1 MNLRRIFSAL
11 YFVNTNLP
19 EQWIRKLLYK
29 KELSDLP
36 DCRSDIF
43 KKINIGQYILKDQ
56 TQHSGMVNT
65 MLWMIYGMHNYALE
79 KEPNKTC
86 EYHVHKWDDILI
98 KRNNEECLYPKI
110 LNQWFQ

>member
-36 DCRSDIF
+36 GDSSDIF
-43 KKINIGQYILKDQ
+43 EKINIGLYILKDQ
-56 TQHSGMVNT
+56 TQHCGMVNT
-65 MLWMIYGMHNYALE
+65 MLWMIYGIHNYALE
-79 KEPNKTC
+79 KEPNKNC
-86 EYHVHKWDDILI
+86 EYDVHKWDDILI
-98 KRNNEECLYPKI
+98 KRNNEECLYPKK
-110 LNQWFQ
+110 LNQWF